1 MSDSNPIITYN
12 KAPFF
17 QFAKPLLRQNDDGN
31 NILPANSLI
40 ELKFLVL
47 DSLEIECSV
56 EAQPI
61 PEIKWFYNNVRS
73 RFSSYLLINPSA
85 AAIFRLHLSM
95 ADE

>member
-1 MSDSNPIITYN
+1 MSDSDPTISYN

-31 NILPANSLI
+31 NILAVNSLI

-61 PEIKWFYNNVRS
+61 PEIKWFYNNVR
-73 RFSSYLLINPSA
+73 RFSHLLINPNA
-85 AAIFRLHLSM
+85 PAIFRLNLSM